1 MEEDTHVST
10 RARRPVVFVVDD
22 DDSVR
27 RSLGRLIRSEGFDVR
42 LYESSERFLEEVTE
56 MPTACVVLD
65 LTMPHISGLNVQ
77 NLLKERG
84 IRIPVIVVSACDDD
98 ATRREA
104 KQCGAKF
111 FFRKPVDERTLIDA
125 IDWAI
130 NSDSEGTD
138 S

>member
-1 MEEDTHVST
+1 MAT
-10 RARRPVVFVVDD
+10 RARKPIVFVVEDD
-22 DDSVR
+22 ESVR
-27 RSLGRLIRSEGFDVR
+27 RSLGRLIRSEGFEVR
-42 LYESSERFLEEVTE
+42 LYESPERFLSEVTSI
-56 MPTACVVLD
+56 PAACVVLD
-65 LTMPHISGLNVQ
+65 VTMPHVSGLTVQ
-77 NLLKERG
+77 KQLNERG
-84 IRIPVIVVSACDDD
+84 IRMPAIIVSACDDD